1 MFGQINHK
9 LGGNVRES
17 VKSAVSLIG
26 LILGLIFFY
35 ILYLANK
42 EQSKINQ
49 ELHEQAIKNCN
60 ENLRHGYLGDPS
72 DPASGVICRK
82 IESEYFQKY
91 GRAP

>member
-1 MFGQINHK
+1 
-9 LGGNVRES
+9 VRES

-35 ILYLANK
+35 NLYLANK

-60 ENLRHGYLGDPS
+60 ENLRRGYLGDPS
-72 DPASGVICRK
+72 DPASGVTCRK

>member
-1 MFGQINHK
+1 M
-9 LGGNVRES
+9 RES
-17 VKSAVSLIG
+17 VKSAVSLMG

-35 ILYLANK
+35 NLYLANK

-60 ENLRHGYLGDPS
+60 ENLRRGHLGDPS

-82 IESEYFQKY
+82 IENEYFQKY

>member
-1 MFGQINHK
+1 MSK

-17 VKSAVSLIG
+17 VKKAVGFIG
-26 LILGLIFFY
+26 IILGLIFFY
-35 ILYLANK
+35 NLHLANK
-42 EQSKINQ
+42 EQSRIDQ

-60 ENLRHGYLGDPS
+60 ENLRRGHLGDPS

-82 IESEYFQKY
+82 IENEYFQKY

>member
-1 MFGQINHK
+1 MGA
-9 LGGNVRES
+9 S
-17 VKSAVSLIG
+17 VSLRLSSSTQNGIEP